1 MNWLDLLYDIFKVC
15 IIPLLGLLTTFVI
28 KLLDKKSEEAK
39 AKTDNETY
47 KKYITMLTDT
57 ITDCVTAT
65 NQTYVDA
72 LKAQGKFDAEA
83 QKVAFDQTYKA
94 VLTILSEEEKK
105 YLTSVVGDL
114 NIYITN
120 KIEAVVNTNKIEG

>member
-83 QKVAFDQTYKA
+83 QKAAFEQTYKA
-94 VLTILSEEEKK
+94 VLTILSDEEKK

>member
-1 MNWLDLLYDIFKVC
+1 MNWLGLLYDIFKVC
-15 IIPLLGLLTTFVI
+15 IIPLLGLLTAFVI
-28 KLLDKKSEEAK
+28 KLVDKKSEEAK

-83 QKVAFDQTYKA
+83 QKAAFEQTYKA

>member
-15 IIPLLGLLTTFVI
+15 VIPLLGLLTAFVI
-28 KLLDKKSEEAK
+28 KLVDKKSEEAK

-83 QKVAFDQTYKA
+83 QKAAFEQTYKA

>member
-15 IIPLLGLLTTFVI
+15 VIPLLGLLTAFVI
-28 KLLDKKSEEAK
+28 KLVDKKSEEAK

-83 QKVAFDQTYKA
+83 QKAAFEQTYKA
-94 VLTILSEEEKK
+94 VLTILSDEEKK

>member
-1 MNWLDLLYDIFKVC
+1 MNYLDLLYDIFKVC

-28 KLLDKKSEEAK
+28 KLLDKKSAEAK

-47 KKYITMLTDT
+47 KKYITMLADT
-57 ITDCVTAT
+57 ISDCVAAT
-65 NQTYVDA
+65 NQTYVNS

-83 QKVAFDQTYKA
+83 QKIAFEQTYKA
-94 VLTILSEEEKK
+94 VLTILSEEEKT
-105 YLTSVVGDL
+105 YLNSVVGDL

-120 KIEAVVNTNKIEG
+120 KIEAAVSVNKIEG

>member
-28 KLLDKKSEEAK
+28 KLLDKKSAEAK

-83 QKVAFDQTYKA
+83 QKAAFDQTYKA
-94 VLTILSEEEKK
+94 VLTILSDEEKK

>member
-28 KLLDKKSEEAK
+28 RLLDKKSEEAK

-83 QKVAFDQTYKA
+83 QKAAFDQTYKA
-94 VLTILSEEEKK
+94 VLTILSDEEKK

>member
-83 QKVAFDQTYKA
+83 QKAAFDQTYKA
-94 VLTILSEEEKK
+94 VLTILSDEEKK